1 MSGSLKIYRFEEKR
15 IWEKK
20 EKKKEWRMGKRQAI
34 KTGKKARRESKKERY
49 QCNML
54 IDWLISNHSI
64 YVVQICSLIYLEGID
79 EK

>member
-1 MSGSLKIYRFEEKR
+1 
-15 IWEKK
+15 
-20 EKKKEWRMGKRQAI
+20 MGKRQAI
-34 KTGKKARRESKKERY
+34 KTGRKRRRESKKERY
-49 QCNML
+49 QCDML